1 LEAFSLRHSGLDPE
15 SRISAWIPAFAGMT
29 TLIYSNIYATFR
41 LRKRREN
48 RGLQRERTEDREVSA
63 TARQFKG
70 VWRILTGLIAVG
82 YILFHLYTGYAGPLP
97 NLRQRAV
104 HVGFALILTFIVL
117 PPFAR
122 KRGGRWESGFLGIDL
137 AAGAMAVW
145 CCLYII
151 VKYHWI
157 MEHPAESTSFQL
169 FLGSMAILLALEA
182 GRRAIGLLFPA
193 LTLFFL
199 LYANLGPHIPDIPLI
214 GDALAYWGHRGFS
227 IPYLIQIMFL
237 SDQGLW
243 GFVTGIS
250 ATIVAMFII
259 FGAFILFTGG
269 GETFI
274 DLAVWATGR
283 FFGGAAKVAV
293 VASGFFGMISG
304 SAVANVA
311 TTGTFTIP
319 MMKRLKYGSEFAGA
333 VEATASSGGQITPP
347 IMGAGAFIMA
357 EILEISYLQV
367 AICAAIP
374 AYLYYLG
381 CFSAI
386 HFESVKRNLGRVPP
400 SEIKPLRVIMRPSRS
415 VPMFVPIFVLL
426 GLLLQGYTPETSAFW
441 AIGAAVILYLFSTF
455 KAEEMG
461 MRWWRLIKGMEDAG
475 RSLIKVVPLLVCANI
490 IISLINVT
498 GIGVKMSEF
507 IIAVAGEN
515 NFLAL
520 ILAAAVTLIL
530 GMGVPTTAAY
540 LLAAAV
546 IAPSLKMMGFEAIAV
561 HMFIF
566 YYAILSA
573 ITPPVCAAVYV
584 GAGIAQADWLKT
596 AWISMR
602 LALVEYMIPFIFIYN
617 TSLLFLG
624 PGETIFTS
632 FITATIGVSMM
643 GCATMGYLAG
653 PLNLF
658 MRLAVLLGSTM
669 CITPGW
675 RSDLAG
681 LGILALVYAYQR
693 LQARKR
699 HGHPDSATLQR

>member
-1 LEAFSLRHSGLDPE
+1 
-15 SRISAWIPAFAGMT
+15 MV
-29 TLIYSNIYATFR
+29 
-41 LRKRREN
+41 REK
-48 RGLQRERTEDREVSA
+48 TEDREIA
-63 TARQFKG
+63 TTARQFMG
-70 VWRILTGLIAVG
+70 GWRFIVGLIAVC
-82 YILFHLYTGYAGPLP
+82 YVLFHLYTGYAGPFP

-104 HVGFALILTFIVL
+104 HVGFALILTFLVL
-117 PPFAR
+117 PPFVR
-122 KRGGRWESGFLGIDL
+122 KRGGRWESIFLAMDL
-137 AAGAMAVW
+137 GAAAMAVW
-145 CCLYII
+145 CCVYII

-157 MEHPAESTSFQL
+157 MEHPAESTPFQL
-169 FLGSMAILLALEA
+169 FLGSVAILLALEA
-182 GRRAIGLLFPA
+182 GRRSIGILFPI

-199 LYANLGPHIPDIPLI
+199 VYAYLGPYLPDIPLI
-214 GDALAYWGHRGFS
+214 GEAVAPWGHRGFS
-227 IPYLIQIMFL
+227 IPYIIQIMFL

-274 DLAVWATGR
+274 DLAVWSTGR

-319 MMKRLKYGSEFAGA
+319 MMKRLRYGKEFAGA

-357 EILEISYLQV
+357 EILEISYLEV
-367 AICAAIP
+367 ALCAAIP
-374 AYLYYLG
+374 AFLYYLG

-386 HFESVKRNLGRVPP
+386 HFESIKRNLGRVPP
-400 SEIKPLRVIMRPSRS
+400 SEIKPLREIIKPSRS
-415 VPMFVPIFVLL
+415 VPLFAPIFILL
-426 GLLLQGYTPETSAFW
+426 GFLVRGYTPETSAFW
-441 AIGAAVILYLFSTF
+441 AMVAALVLYTF
-455 KAEEMG
+455 TTFDISEIG
-461 MRWWRLIKGMEDAG
+461 MRWRRILKGMEDAG
-475 RSLIKVVPLLVCANI
+475 RSMIKVVPLLVCANI
-490 IISLINVT
+490 IISLINIT
-498 GIGVKMSEF
+498 GIGVKLSEF
-507 IIAVAGEN
+507 ILAVAGEN
-515 NFLAL
+515 DFLAL
-520 ILAAAVTLIL
+520 IMAALVTLIL
-530 GMGVPTTAAY
+530 GMGLPTTAAY

-546 IAPSLKMMGFEAIAV
+546 IAPSLKMMGFEPIAI

-584 GAGIAQADWLKT
+584 GAGIAQSDWVKT

-624 PGETIFTS
+624 SGERIFTS
-632 FITATIGVSMM
+632 FITATIGVWMI
-643 GCATMGYLAG
+643 GCAAMGYLAG
-653 PLNLF
+653 PMNIF
-658 MRLAVLLGSTM
+658 MRLAILIGSTM
-669 CITPGW
+669 CITPGLK
-675 RSDLAG
+675 SDAAG

-693 LQARKR
+693 VQARKAPR
-699 HGHPDSATLQR
+699 PPGQTTAQ

>member
-1 LEAFSLRHSGLDPE
+1 
-15 SRISAWIPAFAGMT
+15 M
-29 TLIYSNIYATFR
+29 
-41 LRKRREN
+41 K
-48 RGLQRERTEDREVSA
+48 RERTEDQEVSV

-70 VWRILTGLIAVG
+70 MWRILVGLIAVG
-82 YILFHLYTGYAGPLP
+82 YVLFHLYTGYAGPFP

-104 HVGFALILTFIVL
+104 HVGFALILTFLIL

-122 KRGGRWESGFLGIDL
+122 KREKRWENIFLVFDL
-137 AAGAMAVW
+137 GAAALAVW

-151 VKYHWI
+151 IKYHWI
-157 MEHPAESTSFQL
+157 MEHPAESIPFQL
-169 FLGSMAILLALEA
+169 FLGVVAILLALETS
-182 GRRAIGLLFPA
+182 RRSIGLLFPI

-199 LYANLGPHIPDIPLI
+199 LYASLGPYIPDIPLL
-214 GDALAYWGHRGFS
+214 GEALAHWGHRGFS
-227 IPYLIQIMFL
+227 IPYIIQIMFL

-274 DLAVWATGR
+274 DLAVWSTGR
-283 FFGGAAKVAV
+283 FYGGAAKVAV

-357 EILEISYLQV
+357 EILEVSYLKV
-367 AICAAIP
+367 ALCAAIP

-386 HFESVKRNLGRVPP
+386 HFESVKRNLGRVSPAD
-400 SEIKPLRVIMRPSRS
+400 IKPLRAIMKPSRS
-415 VPMFVPIFVLL
+415 VPLFVPIFILL
-426 GLLLQGYTPETSAFW
+426 GFLLQGYTPETSAFW
-441 AIGAAVILYLFSTF
+441 AIAAAVLLFIFSTF
-455 KAEEMG
+455 RAEEIG
-461 MRWWRLIKGMEDAG
+461 MRWKRLLKGMEDAG
-475 RSLIKVVPLLVCANI
+475 RSMIKVVPLLVCANI
-490 IISLINVT
+490 IISLINIT
-498 GIGVKMSEF
+498 GIGVKLSEF
-507 IIAVAGEN
+507 ILAVAGQNE
-515 NFLAL
+515 FLAL
-520 ILAAAVTLIL
+520 ILAALVTLIL

-584 GAGIAQADWLKT
+584 GAGIAQANWVKT
-596 AWISMR
+596 AWIAMR

-617 TSLLFLG
+617 TSLLLLG
-624 PGETIFTS
+624 PTETIILS
-632 FITATIGVSMM
+632 FITATIGVSMI

-658 MRLAVLLGSTM
+658 MRLAILIGSTM
-669 CITPGW
+669 CITPGL

-693 LQARKR
+693 IQARKR
-699 HGHPDSATLQR
+699 RGHPGSATL

>member
-1 LEAFSLRHSGLDPE
+1 MGE
-15 SRISAWIPAFAGMT
+15 M
-29 TLIYSNIYATFR
+29 
-41 LRKRREN
+41 KREK
-48 RGLQRERTEDREVSA
+48 TEDREISA
-63 TARQFKG
+63 TARQYGG
-70 VWRILTGLIAVG
+70 VWRILIGLIAVG
-82 YILFHLYTGYAGPLP
+82 YVLFHLYTGYAGPFP
-97 NLRQRAV
+97 NLQQRAV
-104 HVGFALILTFIVL
+104 HVGFALILTFLIL
-117 PPFAR
+117 PPFVR
-122 KRGGRWESGFLGIDL
+122 KQGGRRESIFLAVDL
-137 AAGAMAVW
+137 AAVAMTIW
-145 CCLYII
+145 CCVYII
-151 VKYHWI
+151 VKYDWI
-157 MEHPAESTSFQL
+157 MDHPAESTSFQL
-169 FLGSMAILLALEA
+169 ILGTVAILLTLETS
-182 GRRAIGLLFPA
+182 RRSIGLLFPI
-193 LTLFFL
+193 LTFLFL
-199 LYANLGPHIPDIPLI
+199 LYAYLGPYIPDIPLI
-214 GDALAYWGHRGFS
+214 GNALAYWGHRGFS
-227 IPYLIQIMFL
+227 IPYIIQIMFL

-274 DLAVWATGR
+274 DLAVWSTGR
-283 FFGGAAKVAV
+283 FYGGAAKVAV

-357 EILEISYLQV
+357 EILEVSYLKV
-367 AICAAIP
+367 ALCAAIP

-386 HFESVKRNLGRVPP
+386 HFESVKRNLGRVSPAD
-400 SEIKPLRVIMRPSRS
+400 IKPLRVIMKPSRS
-415 VPMFVPIFVLL
+415 VPLFVPIFILL
-426 GLLLQGYTPETSAFW
+426 GFLLQGYTPETSAFW
-441 AIGAAVILYLFSTF
+441 AIMAAVTLFLFSTF
-455 KAEEMG
+455 RTTEVK
-461 MRWWRLIKGMEDAG
+461 MRWIRLLKGMEDAG
-475 RSLIKVVPLLVCANI
+475 RSMIKVVPLLVCANI
-490 IISLINVT
+490 IISLINLT
-498 GIGVKMSEF
+498 GIGVKLSEF
-507 IIAVAGEN
+507 ILAVAGQNE
-515 NFLAL
+515 FLAL
-520 ILAAAVTLIL
+520 ILAATVTLIL

-573 ITPPVCAAVYV
+573 ITPPVCAAIYV
-584 GAGIAQADWLKT
+584 GAGIAGANWVKT
-596 AWISMR
+596 AWIAMR

-624 PGETIFTS
+624 SGQTILFS
-632 FITATIGVSMM
+632 FITATIGVSMI

-653 PLNLF
+653 PLNIF
-658 MRLAVLLGSTM
+658 MRLAILVGSTM
-669 CITPGW
+669 CITPGL

-693 LQARKR
+693 IQARKR
-699 HGHPDSATLQR
+699 RGHPGSATL

>member
-1 LEAFSLRHSGLDPE
+1 
-15 SRISAWIPAFAGMT
+15 M
-29 TLIYSNIYATFR
+29 
-41 LRKRREN
+41 KREK
-48 RGLQRERTEDREVSA
+48 TEDREISA
-63 TARQFKG
+63 TARQYGGLWRVLIG
-70 VWRILTGLIAVG
+70 VIAVG
-82 YILFHLYTGYAGPLP
+82 YVLFHLYTGYAGPFP
-97 NLRQRAV
+97 NLRQRAI
-104 HVGFALILTFIVL
+104 HVGFALILTFLIL
-117 PPFAR
+117 PPYIR
-122 KRGGRWESGFLGIDL
+122 KRGGRWESVSLAVDL
-137 AAGAMAVW
+137 AAVAMTIW
-145 CCLYII
+145 CCVYII

-157 MEHPAESTSFQL
+157 MDHPAESTSFQL
-169 FLGSMAILLALEA
+169 ILGTVAFLLTLEA
-182 GRRAIGLLFPA
+182 GRRTIGLLFPI

-199 LYANLGPHIPDIPLI
+199 LYAYLGPYIPEIPLI
-214 GDALAYWGHRGFS
+214 GDALAYWGHRGFN
-227 IPYLIQIMFL
+227 IPYIIQIIFL
-237 SDQGLW
+237 SDLGLW

-274 DLAVWATGR
+274 DLAVWSTGR

-319 MMKRLKYGSEFAGA
+319 MMKRLKYGNEFAAA
-333 VEATASSGGQITPP
+333 VESTASTGGQITPP

-367 AICAAIP
+367 ALCAAIP

-386 HFESVKRNLGRVPP
+386 HFESVKRNLGRVPVADV
-400 SEIKPLRVIMRPSRS
+400 KPFREIMRPSRS
-415 VPMFVPIFVLL
+415 VPLFVPIFILL
-426 GLLLQGYTPETSAFW
+426 GFLLQGYTPETSAFW
-441 AIGAAVILYLFSTF
+441 AILAAVILFLFSTF
-455 KAEEMG
+455 HAAEVK
-461 MRWWRLIKGMEDAG
+461 MRWIRLLKGMDDAG
-475 RSLIKVVPLLVCANI
+475 RSMIKVVPLLVCANI
-490 IISLINVT
+490 IISLINIT
-498 GIGVKMSEF
+498 GIGVKLSEF
-507 IIAVAGEN
+507 ILSVAGQNE
-515 NFLAL
+515 FLAL

-566 YYAILSA
+566 YFAVLSA

-584 GAGIAQADWLKT
+584 GAGIAQSDWVKT
-596 AWISMR
+596 AWIAMR

-617 TSLLFLG
+617 TSLLLLG
-624 PGETIFTS
+624 PTETIIFS
-632 FITATIGVSMM
+632 FITATIGVSMI
-643 GCATMGYLAG
+643 GCATMGYLSG

-658 MRLAVLLGSTM
+658 MRLAILGGSTM
-669 CITPGW
+669 CITPGL
-675 RSDLAG
+675 RSDMAG

-693 LQARKR
+693 IQVRKR
-699 HGHPDSATLQR
+699 QGHPALAAKNIT

>member
-1 LEAFSLRHSGLDPE
+1 LE
-15 SRISAWIPAFAGMT
+15 
-29 TLIYSNIYATFR
+29 
-41 LRKRREN
+41 
-48 RGLQRERTEDREVSA
+48 RERTEDREISA
-63 TARQFKG
+63 TARQYEG
-70 VWRILTGLIAVG
+70 VWRILLGGIAVG
-82 YILFHLYTGYAGPLP
+82 FVLFHLYTGYAGPFP

-104 HVGFALILTFIVL
+104 HVGFALILTFLIL

-122 KRGGRWESGFLGIDL
+122 KRGGRWESIFLAVDL
-137 AAGAMAVW
+137 AAVAMVIW
-145 CCLYII
+145 CCVYII

-169 FLGSMAILLALEA
+169 ILGIVAILLTLEA
-182 GRRAIGLLFPA
+182 SRRTIGLLFPI
-193 LTLFFL
+193 LTLLFL
-199 LYANLGPHIPDIPLI
+199 LYAYLGPYIPEIPLL
-214 GDALAYWGHRGFS
+214 GEALAYWGHRGFS
-227 IPYLIQIMFL
+227 MPYIIQIMFL

-274 DLAVWATGR
+274 DLAIWSTGR

-319 MMKRLKYGSEFAGA
+319 MMKRLKYGNEFAGA

-367 AICAAIP
+367 ALCAAIP

-386 HFESVKRNLGRVPP
+386 HFESVKRHLGRVPP
-400 SEIKPLRVIMRPSRS
+400 SDIKPFRLIMKPSRS
-415 VPMFVPIFVLL
+415 VPLFVPIFILL
-426 GLLLQGYTPETSAFW
+426 GFLLQGYTPETSAFW
-441 AIGAAVILYLFSTF
+441 AIAAAIILFIFSTF
-455 KAEEMG
+455 RSEEIG
-461 MRWWRLIKGMEDAG
+461 RRWQRLLKGMEDAG
-475 RSLIKVVPLLVCANI
+475 RSMIKVVPLLVCANI
-490 IISLINVT
+490 IISLINIT
-498 GIGVKMSEF
+498 GIGVKLSEF
-507 IIAVAGEN
+507 ILAVAGEHE
-515 NFLAL
+515 FLAL
-520 ILAAAVTLIL
+520 ILAAGVTLIL

-546 IAPSLKMMGFEAIAV
+546 IAPSLKLMGFEAIAV

-566 YYAILSA
+566 YFAILSA
-573 ITPPVCAAVYV
+573 ITPPVCAAIYV
-584 GAGIAQADWLKT
+584 GAGIAQANWVKT
-596 AWISMR
+596 AWIAMR

-617 TSLLFLG
+617 TSLLLIG
-624 PGETIFTS
+624 STETIIIS
-632 FITATIGVSMM
+632 FLTATVGVSMI

-653 PLNLF
+653 PLNIFL
-658 MRLAVLLGSTM
+658 RVAILIGSTM
-669 CITPGW
+669 CITPGLK
-675 RSDLAG
+675 SDAAG
-681 LGILALVYAYQR
+681 LGILALVYAYQK

-699 HGHPDSATLQR
+699 SPLPEKMIPS

>member
-1 LEAFSLRHSGLDPE
+1 
-15 SRISAWIPAFAGMT
+15 M
-29 TLIYSNIYATFR
+29 
-41 LRKRREN
+41 KREK
-48 RGLQRERTEDREVSA
+48 TEDREISA
-63 TARQFKG
+63 TARQYGG
-70 VWRILTGLIAVG
+70 VWRILIGLIAVG
-82 YILFHLYTGYAGPLP
+82 YVLFHLYTGYAGPFP
-97 NLRQRAV
+97 NLQQRAV
-104 HVGFALILTFIVL
+104 HVGFALILTFLIL
-117 PPFAR
+117 PPFVR
-122 KRGGRWESGFLGIDL
+122 KQGGRRESIFLAVDL
-137 AAGAMAVW
+137 AAVAMTIW
-145 CCLYII
+145 CCVYII
-151 VKYHWI
+151 VKYDWI
-157 MEHPAESTSFQL
+157 MDHPAESTSFQL
-169 FLGSMAILLALEA
+169 ILGTVAILLTLEA
-182 GRRAIGLLFPA
+182 SRRSIGLLFPI
-193 LTLFFL
+193 LTFLFL
-199 LYANLGPHIPDIPLI
+199 LYAYLGPYIPDIPLI
-214 GDALAYWGHRGFS
+214 GNALAYWGHRGFS
-227 IPYLIQIMFL
+227 IPYILQIMFL

-274 DLAVWATGR
+274 DLAVWSTGR
-283 FFGGAAKVAV
+283 FYGGAAKVAV

-357 EILEISYLQV
+357 EILEVSYLKV
-367 AICAAIP
+367 ALCAAIP

-386 HFESVKRNLGRVPP
+386 HFESVKRNLGRVSPAD
-400 SEIKPLRVIMRPSRS
+400 IKPLRVIMKPSRS
-415 VPMFVPIFVLL
+415 VPLFVPIFILL
-426 GLLLQGYTPETSAFW
+426 GFLLQGYTPETSAFW
-441 AIGAAVILYLFSTF
+441 AIMAAVTLFLFSTF
-455 KAEEMG
+455 HAAEVK
-461 MRWWRLIKGMEDAG
+461 MRWIRLLKGMEDAG
-475 RSLIKVVPLLVCANI
+475 RSMIKVVPLLVCANI
-490 IISLINVT
+490 IISLINIT
-498 GIGVKMSEF
+498 GIGVKLSEF
-507 IIAVAGEN
+507 ILAVAGQNE
-515 NFLAL
+515 FLAL
-520 ILAAAVTLIL
+520 ILAALVTMIL

-584 GAGIAQADWLKT
+584 GAGIAQANWVKT
-596 AWISMR
+596 AWIAMR
-602 LALVEYMIPFIFIYN
+602 LALVQYMIPFIFIYN
-617 TSLLFLG
+617 TSLLLLG
-624 PGETIFTS
+624 PTETIILS
-632 FITATIGVSMM
+632 FITATIGVSMI

-658 MRLAVLLGSTM
+658 MRLAILIGSTM
-669 CITPGW
+669 CITPGL

-693 LQARKR
+693 IQARKR
-699 HGHPDSATLQR
+699 HGHPASATL

>member
-1 LEAFSLRHSGLDPE
+1 M
-15 SRISAWIPAFAGMT
+15 I
-29 TLIYSNIYATFR
+29 
-41 LRKRREN
+41 REK
-48 RGLQRERTEDREVSA
+48 TEDREISA
-63 TARQFKG
+63 TARQYGG
-70 VWRILTGLIAVG
+70 VWRILIGLIAVG
-82 YILFHLYTGYAGPLP
+82 YVIFHLYTGYAGPFP
-97 NLRQRAV
+97 NLQQRAV
-104 HVGFALILTFIVL
+104 HVGFALILTFLIL
-117 PPFAR
+117 RPFTR
-122 KRGGRWESGFLGIDL
+122 EQGRRWESVFLAFDL
-137 AAGAMAVW
+137 AAVAMTIW
-145 CCLYII
+145 CCVYII
-151 VKYHWI
+151 VKYDWI
-157 MEHPAESTSFQL
+157 MDHPAESTPFQL
-169 FLGSMAILLALEA
+169 VLGTIAILLTLEA
-182 GRRAIGLLFPA
+182 SRRTIGFLFPI
-193 LTLFFL
+193 LTFLFL
-199 LYANLGPHIPDIPLI
+199 LYAYLGPYIPDIPLI
-214 GDALAYWGHRGFS
+214 GNALAYWGHRGFS
-227 IPYLIQIMFL
+227 IPYIIQIMFL

-274 DLAVWATGR
+274 DLAIWSTGR

-293 VASGFFGMISG
+293 VASGLFGMISG

-357 EILEISYLQV
+357 EILEVSYLKV
-367 AICAAIP
+367 ALCAAIP

-386 HFESVKRNLGRVPP
+386 HFESVKRNLGRVSPAD
-400 SEIKPLRVIMRPSRS
+400 IKPFRAIIKPSRS
-415 VPMFVPIFVLL
+415 VPLFVPIFILL
-426 GLLLQGYTPETSAFW
+426 VFLLQGYTPETSAFW
-441 AIGAAVILYLFSTF
+441 AIMAAITLFLFSTF
-455 KAEEMG
+455 RTAEVK
-461 MRWWRLIKGMEDAG
+461 MRWIRLLKGMEDAG
-475 RSLIKVVPLLVCANI
+475 RSMIKVVPLLVCANI
-490 IISLINVT
+490 IISLINIT
-498 GIGVKMSEF
+498 GIGVKLSEF
-507 IIAVAGEN
+507 ILAVAGQNE
-515 NFLAL
+515 FLAL
-520 ILAAAVTLIL
+520 ILAAVVTLIL

-584 GAGIAQADWLKT
+584 GAGIAQANWLKT
-596 AWISMR
+596 AWIAMR

-617 TSLLFLG
+617 TSLLLLG
-624 PGETIFTS
+624 PTETIILS
-632 FITATIGVSMM
+632 FITATIGVSMI

-653 PLNLF
+653 PLNIF
-658 MRLAVLLGSTM
+658 MRLAILVGSTM
-669 CITPGW
+669 CITPGL
-675 RSDLAG
+675 RSDVAG
-681 LGILALVYAYQR
+681 LSILGLVYAFQKI
-693 LQARKR
+693 QARKR

>member
-1 LEAFSLRHSGLDPE
+1 
-15 SRISAWIPAFAGMT
+15 M
-29 TLIYSNIYATFR
+29 N
-41 LRKRREN
+41 K
-48 RGLQRERTEDREVSA
+48 ERTEDREISA
-63 TARQFKG
+63 TARQFHG
-70 VWRILTGLIAVG
+70 RGRILIGAIAVA
-82 YILFHLYTGYAGPLP
+82 YVLFHLYTGYAGPFP
-97 NLRQRAV
+97 NLRQRAI
-104 HVGFALILTFIVL
+104 HVGFALVLTFLIL
-117 PPFAR
+117 PPYVRR
-122 KRGGRWESGFLGIDL
+122 KSKGWESTLWIFDLGFAAL
-137 AAGAMAVW
+137 AVF
-145 CCLYII
+145 CSVYII
-151 VKYHWI
+151 QYYDWI
-157 MEHPAESTSFQL
+157 MDHPAESTPFQL
-169 FLGSMAILLALEA
+169 FLGSVAILLALES
-182 GRRAIGLLFPA
+182 GRRTIGILFPV

-199 LYANLGPHIPDIPLI
+199 VYAYFGPYIPDIPFV
-214 GDALAYWGHRGFS
+214 GSALSYWGHRGFS
-227 IPYLIQIMFL
+227 ISYIIQIMFL

-319 MMKRLKYGSEFAGA
+319 MMKRLKYGNDFAGA

-357 EILEISYLQV
+357 EILEISYLKV
-367 AICAAIP
+367 ALCAAIP

-400 SEIKPLRVIMRPSRS
+400 TDVKPFREIMRLSRS
-415 VPMFVPIFVLL
+415 VPLFVPIFVLL
-426 GLLLQGYTPETSAFW
+426 GLLVQGYTPETSAFW
-441 AIGAAVILYLFSTF
+441 AIVTAVILFTFSTF
-455 KAEEMG
+455 APSEVIA
-461 MRWWRLIKGMEDAG
+461 RLRRIIKGMEDAG
-475 RSLIKVVPLLVCANI
+475 RSMIKVVPLLVCANI
-490 IISLINVT
+490 VISLINIT

-507 IIAVAGEN
+507 IIAVAGQN
-515 NFLAL
+515 TFLAL
-520 ILAAAVTLIL
+520 VLAAVVTLIL

-546 IAPSLKMMGFEAIAV
+546 IAPSLKMMGFEVIAV
-561 HMFIF
+561 HLFIF

-573 ITPPVCAAVYV
+573 ITPPVCAAIYV
-584 GAGIAQADWLKT
+584 GAGIAQGNWVRT
-596 AWISMR
+596 AWIAMR
-602 LALVEYMIPFIFIYN
+602 LALVEYIIPFIFIYN

-624 PGETIFTS
+624 PGERIFTS
-632 FITATIGVSMM
+632 FITASVGVAMI

-653 PLNLF
+653 PMNPF
-658 MRLAVLLGSTM
+658 MRLAILVGSTM
-669 CITPGW
+669 CITPGFK
-675 RSDLAG
+675 SDAAG
-681 LGILALVYAYQR
+681 LGILGLVYAYQR
-693 LQARKR
+693 IQARKR
-699 HGHPDSATLQR
+699 NSSREATGTPRPPGQTNSRLG

>member
-1 LEAFSLRHSGLDPE
+1 
-15 SRISAWIPAFAGMT
+15 M
-29 TLIYSNIYATFR
+29 
-41 LRKRREN
+41 KK
-48 RGLQRERTEDREVSA
+48 ERTEDREISA

-70 VWRILTGLIAVG
+70 VWLLMLSVIAISYV
-82 YILFHLYTGYAGPLP
+82 LFHIYTGYAGPFP

-104 HVGFALILTFIVL
+104 HVGFALILTFLVL
-117 PPFAR
+117 PPFVR
-122 KRGGRWESGFLGIDL
+122 KREKRWENIFLAFDVG
-137 AAGAMAVW
+137 AAALTVW

-151 VKYHWI
+151 IKYHWI
-157 MEHPAESTSFQL
+157 MENPAESSPFQL
-169 FLGSMAILLALEA
+169 FLGSVALLLALEA
-182 GRRAIGLLFPA
+182 SRRSIGLLFPIM
-193 LTLFFL
+193 TLFFL
-199 LYANLGPHIPDIPLI
+199 LYAYLGPYIPEIPLI
-214 GDALAYWGHRGFS
+214 GDALSYWGHRGFS

-274 DLAVWATGR
+274 DIALWSTGR

-357 EILEISYLQV
+357 EILEISYLKV
-367 AICAAIP
+367 ALCAAIP

-400 SEIKPLRVIMRPSRS
+400 ENIKTFREIMKLSRS
-415 VPMFVPIFVLL
+415 VPLFVPIFILL
-426 GLLLQGYTPETSAFW
+426 GLLVQGYTPETSAFW
-441 AIGAAVILYLFSTF
+441 AIVAAVLLFLFSTF
-455 KAEEMG
+455 KGDEISG
-461 MRWWRLIKGMEDAG
+461 RGIRLLKGMEDAG
-475 RSLIKVVPLLVCANI
+475 RSMIKVVPLLVCANI
-490 IISLINVT
+490 IISLINIT
-498 GIGVKMSEF
+498 GIGVKLSEF
-507 IIAVAGEN
+507 IIAIAGQN

-520 ILAAAVTLIL
+520 VLAAVVTLIL

-546 IAPSLKMMGFEAIAV
+546 IAPSLKMLVFEATPV

-566 YYAILSA
+566 YSATLPAIP
-573 ITPPVCAAVYV
+573 PPVCAAVYV
-584 GAGIAQADWLKT
+584 GAGIAQADWVKT

-624 PGETIFTS
+624 PGWTIFTS
-632 FITATIGVSMM
+632 LITATIGVSMM

-653 PLNLF
+653 PLNIFL
-658 MRLAVLLGSTM
+658 RLAILIGSTM

-681 LGILALVYAYQR
+681 LGILALVYVYQKI
-693 LQARKR
+693 QGRKR
-699 HGHPDSATLQR
+699 HGHHTSATP

>member
-1 LEAFSLRHSGLDPE
+1 
-15 SRISAWIPAFAGMT
+15 M
-29 TLIYSNIYATFR
+29 
-41 LRKRREN
+41 
-48 RGLQRERTEDREVSA
+48 RERTEDREISA
-63 TARQFKG
+63 TARRYEGWGEWFLG
-70 VWRILTGLIAVG
+70 LTAVS
-82 YILFHLYTGYAGPLP
+82 YVLFHLYTGYAGPFP
-97 NLRQRAV
+97 NLQQRAI
-104 HVGFALILTFIVL
+104 HVGFALVLTFLIL
-117 PPFAR
+117 PPMVRRRGKEWDSFFFALDV
-122 KRGGRWESGFLGIDL
+122 G
-137 AAGAMAVW
+137 AALLSVF
-145 CCLYII
+145 CCLYILSQ
-151 VKYHWI
+151 YDWI
-157 MEHPAESTSFQL
+157 MEHPAESTTFQL
-169 FLGSMAILLALEA
+169 VLGSMAILLVLESS
-182 GRRAIGLLFPA
+182 RRTIGILFPF

-199 LYANLGPHIPDIPLI
+199 LYALGGSSIPDIPLL
-214 GDALAYWGHRGFS
+214 GPALSYWGHRGFD
-227 IPYLIQIMFL
+227 IPYIIQIMFL

-250 ATIVAMFII
+250 ATIVAMFVI

-319 MMKRLKYGSEFAGA
+319 MMKRLKYGNEFAGA

-357 EILEISYLQV
+357 EILEVSYLKV
-367 AICAAIP
+367 ALCAAIP

-400 SEIKPLRVIMRPSRS
+400 SEIKPIGQILRPSRS
-415 VPMFVPIFVLL
+415 IPLFIPIFVLL
-426 GLLLQGYTPETSAFW
+426 GFLLRGYTPETSAFW
-441 AIGAAVILYLFSTF
+441 AIGMAVLLYLFSSF
-455 KAEEMG
+455 GGAG
-461 MRWWRLIKGMEDAG
+461 IRARLSRLVKGMEDAG
-475 RSLIKVVPLLVCANI
+475 RSMIKIVPLLVCANI
-490 IISLINVT
+490 IISLINIT

-507 IIAVAGEN
+507 VLAIAGAN
-515 NFLAL
+515 TFLAL

-546 IAPSLKMMGFEAIAV
+546 IAPSLKQMGFEPIAI

-584 GAGIAQADWLKT
+584 GAGIANAHWVKT
-596 AWISMR
+596 AWIAMR

-624 PGETIFTS
+624 APEVIVIS
-632 FITATIGVSMM
+632 FLTATIGVAMI
-643 GCATMGYLAG
+643 GCATMGYLMG

-658 MRLAVLLGSTM
+658 LRLAVLIASTM
-669 CITPGW
+669 CITPGL
-675 RSDLAG
+675 RSDAAG
-681 LGILALVYAYQR
+681 LGILALVYAYQKI
-693 LQARKR
+693 QARKR
-699 HGHPDSATLQR
+699 SNPL